1 MEEDKNDIIEETDNK
16 GWFANVLAQLTKTF
30 NSFINIFK
38 KHGIIFTIF
47 MMLLFVCFWTLI
59 INPIRVDNIIEK
71 RLEMVWQ
78 KEKDKTNQDKEDAI
92 ERRYNADEIVGDIMT
107 KLIDKFNVDRVLL
120 LEKHNSVMSL
130 GNVDFLYLSCSLEML
145 SPTANKLAYISEDL
159 QRQVVLNLLGSDMIG
174 TLKHR
179 DYIYYN
185 DVTGCNHPQ
194 HRLIHK
200 LRDAGDKECLI
211 IPFKDKNHRP
221 LLLLVVTGENLD
233 VDGIID
239 YVEQFSKQITDLLI
253 C

>member
-1 MEEDKNDIIEETDNK
+1 MEEKEIIETDENK
-16 GWFANVLAQLTKTF
+16 GWYANIINQLTKTF
-30 NSFINIFK
+30 SSFINIFK
-38 KHGIIFTIF
+38 KHGVLFTIL
-47 MMLLFVCFWTLI
+47 MMVLFICFWTLLV
-59 INPIRVDNIIEK
+59 NPIRVDNIIEK
-71 RLEMVWQ
+71 RLEVAWQ
-78 KEKDKTNQDKEDAI
+78 KEKEKENQDKEDAI

-120 LEKHNSVMSL
+120 LEKHNSVVSL

-145 SPTANKLAYISEDL
+145 STQANELAYISEDL

-179 DYIYYN
+179 DYLYYS
-185 DVTGCNHPQ
+185 DVTTCNHPQ

-221 LLLLVVTGENLD
+221 LLLLVITGENID
-233 VDGIID
+233 VDGIIE
-239 YVEQFSKQITDLLI
+239 YVEQFTKQITDLLI